1 MEAHDAMR
9 APTEER
15 GSRISQWLRAAFVG
29 CFVVA
34 VTATGLFAYRYFT
47 LPKTMT
53 IAAGSVDGEPV
64 RLMTAI
70 AGRLTKSNSS
80 IRLKIITLGSGLE
93 AAKAFSAGE
102 ADLAIVRADLADL
115 SKARTVVLVSYG
127 VVMIIVP
134 PGSPDT
140 MEGLK
145 GKTIGVIGGELNR
158 NLIEALGREYDFAGT
173 KVRFKDLT
181 VADAQ
186 QAVRSREVNALLV
199 VTPISEKYLSLLRG
213 IFVGTPKRRPQLVP
227 IESADAIANVAKAY
241 ESYELPKGTVRGSPP
256 VPDEDLTTLRVPYYI
271 VAHKNLS
278 ENAIA
283 ELTKVIMDAR
293 RDLLTEYPLLAQ
305 VSAPSTDKDAYIPVH
320 PGAAAFYEDTQ
331 QSFLDKYGNE
341 LFLVPMVLGL
351 LASLLTVARKIVGFD
366 SKNIASSLD
375 PLHALAAPIRHA
387 RNEAELSAIEE
398 KIDNIIRAQ
407 LHRYSKGKGR
417 ASDAAALS
425 LTAQRLEHLI
435 QYRRSRLSAADPQV
449 RDEPSED
456 QRRSSS

>member
-1 MEAHDAMR
+1 MR
-9 APTEER
+9 TPAKER
-15 GSRISQWLRAAFVG
+15 GSRISQWLRAIFVG

-64 RLMTAI
+64 RVMTAI
-70 AGRLTKSNSS
+70 AGRLTNSNSS
-80 IRLKIITLGSGLE
+80 IRLKIVGLGSGLE
-93 AAKAFSAGE
+93 AAKAFSTGE
-102 ADLAIVRADLADL
+102 ADLAIVRADVADP

-140 MEGLK
+140 LESLK
-145 GKTIGVIGGELNR
+145 GKTIGVIGEEINR
-158 NLIEALGREYDFAGT
+158 NLIEALGREYDFAGA

-181 VADAQ
+181 IADGQ
-186 QAVRSREVNALLV
+186 QAFRSREVNALLV
-199 VTPISEKYLSLLRG
+199 VTPNSEKYLSLLRG
-213 IFVGTPKRRPQLVP
+213 IFAGTSKRRPQLVP
-227 IESADAIANVAKAY
+227 IDSADAIANVAKAY
-241 ESYELPKGTVRGSPP
+241 ESYELPKGSVRGSPP
-256 VPDEDLTTLRVPYYI
+256 VPDEDLTTLRVPYYL
-271 VAHKNLS
+271 VAHKNIS
-278 ENAIA
+278 ESAIA

-320 PGAAAFYEDTQ
+320 PGAAAFYQDTQ

-351 LASLLTVARKIVGFD
+351 MASLLTAARKIVGFGPPD
-366 SKNIASSLD
+366 NIASALD

-387 RNEAELSAIEE
+387 RSEAELSAIEE
-398 KIDNIIRAQ
+398 TIDNIVGAQ
-407 LHRYSKGKGR
+407 LRRHAKGKNR
-417 ASDAAALS
+417 AADAAALS
-425 LTAQRLEHLI
+425 VTAQRLEHLI
-435 QYRRSRLSAADPQV
+435 QHRRSMLLAADPKA
-449 RDEPSED
+449 RFEPVED
-456 QRRSSS
+456 QPASLRR

>member
-1 MEAHDAMR
+1 MR
-9 APTEER
+9 TPGKER

-34 VTATGLFAYRYFT
+34 VTATGLFAYRYLT

-64 RLMTAI
+64 RVMTAI
-70 AGRLTKSNSS
+70 AGRLTKSASS
-80 IRLKIITLGSGLE
+80 IRLKIVGLGSGLE

-102 ADLAIVRADLADL
+102 ADLAIVRADVADL

-140 MEGLK
+140 LESLK
-145 GKTIGVIGGELNR
+145 GKTIGVIGGEINR
-158 NLIEALGREYDFAGT
+158 NLIEALAHEYDFAGA

-181 VADAQ
+181 VADGQRAFQ
-186 QAVRSREVNALLV
+186 SREVNALLV
-199 VTPISEKYLSLLRG
+199 VTPSSEKYLSLLRG
-213 IFVGTPKRRPQLVP
+213 IFTGTSKRRPQLVP
-227 IESADAIANVAKAY
+227 IDAADAIANVAKAY

-256 VPDEDLTTLRVPYYI
+256 IPDEDLTTLRVPYYL
-271 VAHKNLS
+271 VAHKNIS

-305 VSAPSTDKDAYIPVH
+305 VSAPSTDKDAYIPLH
-320 PGAAAFYEDTQ
+320 PGAAAFYQDTQ

-351 LASLLTVARKIVGFD
+351 MASLLTAARKIVGFGPD
-366 SKNIASSLD
+366 NIASALD

-387 RNEAELSAIEE
+387 RSEAELSAIEE
-398 KIDNIIRAQ
+398 TIDNMVGAQ
-407 LHRYSKGKGR
+407 LRRQAKGKNR
-417 ASDAAALS
+417 AADAAALS
-425 LTAQRLEHLI
+425 LTVQRLEHLI
-435 QYRRSRLSAADPQV
+435 QHRRSMLLAAPQA
-449 RDEPSED
+449 RSEPAPD
-456 QRRSSS
+456 QTDGLQFPPSR

>member
-1 MEAHDAMR
+1 MR
-9 APTEER
+9 APIEKR
-15 GSRISQWLRAAFVG
+15 DSRILQWLRVAFVG

-34 VTATGLFAYRYFT
+34 VTAAGLFAYRYFT

-70 AGRLTKSNSS
+70 SGRLTKSDSS
-80 IRLKIITLGSGLE
+80 IRLKIVALGSGLE

-102 ADLAIVRADLADL
+102 ADLAIVRADFADL

-127 VVMIIVP
+127 VVLIIVP
-134 PGSPDT
+134 PGSLDT
-140 MEGLK
+140 MESIK
-145 GKTIGVIGGELNR
+145 GKTIGVVGEEINR
-158 NLIEALGREYDFAGT
+158 KLIETLGHEYDFAGA

-181 VADAQ
+181 MADAQ
-186 QAVRSREVNALLV
+186 QAFRSREVSALLV

-213 IFVGTPKRRPQLVP
+213 MFAGASKRRPQLVP

-256 VPDEDLTTLRVPYYI
+256 IPIEDLTTLRVPYYL
-271 VAHKNLS
+271 VAHKNIS

-320 PGAAAFYEDTQ
+320 PGAAAFYGDTQ

-341 LFLVPMVLGL
+341 LFLVPMLLGL
-351 LASLLTVARKIVGFD
+351 MASLLTAARRIVGFG
-366 SKNIASSLD
+366 SENIASSLD
-375 PLHALAAPIRHA
+375 PLHALATPIRHA
-387 RNEAELSAIEE
+387 RCEAELDAIEE

-407 LHRYSKGKGR
+407 LRGHSKGKSR
-417 ASDAAALS
+417 AADAAALS
-425 LTAQRLEHLI
+425 LTVQRLEHLI
-435 QYRRSRLSAADPQV
+435 QYRRSMLSAADTPA
-449 RDEPSED
+449 RSKPSEED
-456 QRRSSS
+456 QRADLRRE